1 MSSPTVS
8 NNFFDE
14 FDELLQ
20 FHTSTI
26 KIPTKKAPTTKAA
39 VTNKILLFKDFLTV
53 EGTFKKPLFDF
64 ISWLI
69 SDNDRE
75 IHLAKKCNLK
85 FLHLQGK
92 LSLLRVAIHLDSRC
106 LVNSTSIEWVHK
118 CLLSWKKHCVKYG
131 SQADIN
137 HAEVMLGT
145 LGPEVYH
152 PNASFVLPPSVDITS
167 MAAELKEM
175 DLKTKYQTQV
185 RKQLEV
191 RNELA
196 DTNMQIADDIVR
208 LNVQADGVEDRVIGR
223 FLGLFAKIDE
233 DLCFEMVRI
242 EEDLDKVQ
250 RLHSIAL
257 NRDMDPSN
265 SEQVD
270 KAILECI
277 ATNYDHQLKLQKD
290 IENMRGYNS
299 GLVKSKN
306 AEIDTLLKELADK
319 NHYMASAITY
329 NSALAVSK
337 LAGDVTNKL
346 FSHSIAVSS
355 PTSKGHATRPLP
367 KQQQRKIPYTTEES
381 RQFF

>member
-1 MSSPTVS
+1 MA
-8 NNFFDE
+8 
-14 FDELLQ
+14 
-20 FHTSTI
+20 I
-26 KIPTKKAPTTKAA
+26 
-39 VTNKILLFKDFLTV
+39 
-53 EGTFKKPLFDF
+53 G
-64 ISWLI
+64 
-69 SDNDRE
+69 
-75 IHLAKKCNLK
+75 
-85 FLHLQGK
+85 
-92 LSLLRVAIHLDSRC
+92 SLEED
-106 LVNSTSIEWVHK
+106 
-118 CLLSWKKHCVKYG
+118 LLS
-131 SQADIN
+131 
-137 HAEVMLGT
+137 
-145 LGPEVYH
+145 
-152 PNASFVLPPSVDITS
+152 F
-167 MAAELKEM
+167 
-175 DLKTKYQTQV
+175 
-185 RKQLEV
+185 
-191 RNELA
+191 
-196 DTNMQIADDIVR
+196 
-208 LNVQADGVEDRVIGR
+208 GR